1 MGHELFELRCG
12 QARRRAAADVE
23 GADMQPAA
31 VSGLTDGG
39 QLLAQF
45 VHIGLHEGA
54 GSLIPHRARHKA
66 AIAAPR
72 RAERN
77 ACVDAAIHWVSSIQ
91 HRLLQVGN
99 AEGQCKFFRCA
110 GKMVKEPRAHFFFGR
125 AAGAHIV
132 DDAHRAHTGHH
143 APGRRGTGGLAEQAV
158 Q

>member
-1 MGHELFELRCG
+1 
-12 QARRRAAADVE
+12 
-23 GADMQPAA
+23 MQPAA
-31 VSGLTDGG
+31 VRGLADSG
-39 QLLAQF
+39 QLRAEL
-45 VHIGLHEGA
+45 VHIGLDEGA
-54 GSLIPHRARHKA
+54 GCLVPHRAGDKA

-77 ACVDAAIHWVSSIQ
+77 ACVDAAIHRVSGVQ

-99 AEGQCKFFRCA
+99 AEGQRKFFRCA
-110 GKMVKEPRAHFFFGR
+110 GKMVKEARAYFFFGR

-143 APGRRGTGGLAEQAV
+143 APGRRGTGGLAEQTV